1 LASSLT
7 LRAILDDI
15 ASDSPAPGGGS
26 VSALAA
32 AMSASLVSM
41 VAGLSMGKE
50 KYRDVETVMK
60 DAAIEALSL
69 RERALVLYK
78 EDIEAF
84 NRVMEAFRLPKGSEE
99 EKAARTMAINGAL
112 EQAALVPMELA
123 RLSVRLLELS
133 CLAARRGNPNAASDA
148 GVAALTAHAAL
159 GGAALNVRIN
169 AASVKGDT
177 RERLESLL
185 VELAALEERGNSIR
199 DDALAAC
206 AANIG

>member
-1 LASSLT
+1 
-7 LRAILDDI
+7 
-15 ASDSPAPGGGS
+15 
-26 VSALAA
+26 
-32 AMSASLVSM
+32 MSASLISM

-50 KYRDVETVMK
+50 KYRDVQAVMT
-60 DAAIEALSL
+60 DAAGEALSL
-69 RERALVLYK
+69 RERALALYT
-78 EDIEAF
+78 EDIAAF
-84 NRVMEAFRLPKGSEE
+84 NGVMEAFRLAKGSQE
-99 EKAARTMAINGAL
+99 EKAARAMAIDSAL

-133 CLAARRGNPNAASDA
+133 ALAARRGNPNAASDA

-169 AASVKGDT
+169 AASVKGET
-177 RERLESLL
+177 KERLESLL
-185 VELAALEERGNSIR
+185 TELAALEERGNGIR